1 MDYDLVRNGLLGN
14 QTIEP
19 FAKRG
24 FIDWDAVRDH
34 TEAIIEEF
42 DVQPPNP
49 DTEAESLSGG
59 NQQKFIVGREIG
71 HEPDV
76 LVASHPTRGVD
87 IGSIEFIHNRLTD
100 LRDEGLA
107 IVVVSSK
114 LEEIQKLSDRIAI
127 MYEGEFID
135 TVDPDAVTEE
145 DLGLLMAGQRLDE
158 ETAEGES
165 DSEAQV

>member
-1 MDYDLVRNGLLGN
+1 MPRRDRIEAGIAYVPEDRRHVEGLVMDYDPVRNGLLGN

-100 LRDEGLA
+100 LRDEGWPL
-107 IVVVSSK
+107 SSSPRS
-114 LEEIQKLSDRIAI
+114 LRRYRSYR
-127 MYEGEFID
+127 
-135 TVDPDAVTEE
+135 T
-145 DLGLLMAGQRLDE
+145 GLRSC
-158 ETAEGES
+158 TRES
-165 DSEAQV
+165 SLTRWIRTR